1 MVRINKKKHG
11 RSDHEQ
17 NVIVYQNSFSLPDS
31 ATCLHSVVLSPKH
44 LRHQGFAY
52 IWAVVFMLLIILLV
66 GLSLDTAKVSL
77 VINQLQNAADA
88 AALAGANIVKT
99 DRSGAR
105 EQAQIIAGLNF
116 ADETAVVLDLN
127 IENYPDGDIVIG
139 WYNRETRTFTPAL
152 GDSDAVNAMVVIA
165 PRTQERGESV
175 SLNFGSI
182 ANVDTVDL
190 AGNWQM
196 KSGIYA
202 IAMCA
207 GGTGAGLVAL
217 APTGVGLYMN
227 GNFTLDVS
235 TIDPALPSDGEIQV
249 NSESWNAVDID
260 GTSTQVEA
268 SAMNIYGGIDISS
281 NYDLG
286 VPYSTGVPPIPD
298 PLAWLPPPTWNPLD
312 DKSPGTGNTIIIN
325 EQQPDGS
332 DYVFTEG
339 YYSGG
344 FNINSSDPN
353 NPPNV
358 RFGPGIY
365 ILDGRSTGLKA
376 GLVVGGN
383 ANVYSDRAMFY
394 ITGDGI
400 LSIQGNGEIQATPPT
415 SEISATYEGV
425 TIFQDR
431 DNTNEALIKGTA
443 DLELDGT
450 LYFPTADPV
459 NIRGGGWGFGNQLI
473 GYRFDIRGQGV
484 VGINYDGRNRAPV
497 TISFLVE

>member
-1 MVRINKKKHG
+1 M
-11 RSDHEQ
+11 
-17 NVIVYQNSFSLPDS
+17 
-31 ATCLHSVVLSPKH
+31 
-44 LRHQGFAY
+44 
-52 IWAVVFMLLIILLV
+52 
-66 GLSLDTAKVSL
+66 
-77 VINQLQNAADA
+77 
-88 AALAGANIVKT
+88 
-99 DRSGAR
+99 
-105 EQAQIIAGLNF
+105 
-116 ADETAVVLDLN
+116 
-127 IENYPDGDIVIG
+127 
-139 WYNRETRTFTPAL
+139 
-152 GDSDAVNAMVVIA
+152 
-165 PRTQERGESV
+165 
-175 SLNFGSI
+175 
-182 ANVDTVDL
+182 
-190 AGNWQM
+190 
-196 KSGIYA
+196 
-202 IAMCA
+202 
-207 GGTGAGLVAL
+207 VAL

-235 TIDPALPSDGEIQV
+235 TLDPALPSDGEIQV

-260 GTSTQVEA
+260 GNSTQVEA
-268 SAMNIYGGIDISS
+268 SAMNITGGIDISN

-312 DKSPGTGNTIIIN
+312 DKSSGIGITDIIN
-325 EQQPDGS
+325 EPKPDGS

-473 GYRFDIRGQGV
+473 GYRFDIRGQGII
-484 VGINYDGRNRAPV
+484 GINYDGRNRAPV
-497 TISFLVE
+497 TMSFLVE